1 MHLFYLRIYPNP
13 STKGIR
19 SFLKCDLL
27 RILPKVTRDL
37 DVVKKGVFLVPSAK
51 YLYAKNKLLMRCYAG
66 NPGIPKNL

>member
-1 MHLFYLRIYPNP
+1 MHLLYLRIYQ

-37 DVVKKGVFLVPSAK
+37 DVVKKVYFLFLVLSIFMQK
-51 YLYAKNKLLMRCYAG
+51 TNF
-66 NPGIPKNL
+66 